1 MAFLKTGFYVGPG
14 DWLYYVKAVETSYKN
29 AVGEIETAPT
39 GRVSSISIAYSPT
52 SRAWINRALDA
63 STASKVQAE
72 LSSSGRYLG
81 TQTSAAK
88 QAYAKIRPES
98 ATAGTSPAPSSGG
111 SYSSGSSYTPAPS
124 APAPAATSGG
134 LWSQV
139 APYAP
144 YALLGVSAVVAL
156 YLVLTPP
163 KRAAP
168 PVAA

>member
-1 MAFLKTGFYVGPG
+1 MAVPGRSLKTGYYVGPG
-14 DWLYYVKAVETSYKN
+14 DWLYNVKADS
-29 AVGEIETAPT
+29 T
-39 GRVSSISIAYSPT
+39 GAVSSIQAVYSPT
-52 SRAWINRALDA
+52 SRAWIYRTLNAA
-63 STASKVQAE
+63 QMAAVKAE
-72 LSSSGRYLG
+72 LSGARYLG
-81 TQTSAAK
+81 TDEAAAK

-124 APAPAATSGG
+124 APAPVATSGG

-163 KRAAP
+163 KRAAAP

>member
-1 MAFLKTGFYVGPG
+1 MAVPTKSLQTGFYTGPG
-14 DWLYYVKAVETSYKN
+14 DWLYYVKADS
-29 AVGEIETAPT
+29 T
-39 GRVSSISIAYSPT
+39 GAVSSIQVAYSPT
-52 SRAWINRALDA
+52 SRAWIYQTLS
-63 STASKVQAE
+63 STQAAAVKAE
-72 LSSSGRYLG
+72 LIARGRYLG
-81 TQTSAAK
+81 AQATAAK

-124 APAPAATSGG
+124 APAPVATNGG

-163 KRAAP
+163 KRAAAP